1 MRADG
6 GPVGPQGCGVG
17 ADAGEPMAGARAA
30 WRSPKKTSKD
40 SLQIPAG
47 DDPHDRDDLA
57 VNPIENP
64 LVPSAEAIQG
74 KGEALQSLDL
84 APPREGGVPQ
94 GPHRL
99 DERAPVL
106 LGEGVEVCA
115 SVGREVDGELR
126 HQTG

>member
-1 MRADG
+1 M
-6 GPVGPQGCGVG
+6 
-17 ADAGEPMAGARAA
+17 E
-30 WRSPKKTSKD
+30 TSQD

-57 VNPIENP
+57 VNSIEHP
-64 LVPSAEAIQG
+64 LVPSPEAIQG

-84 APPREGGVPQ
+84 APPWEGGVPQ

-106 LGEGVEVCA
+106 FGEGVEVCA
-115 SVGREVDGELR
+115 SVGRQVDGKLR
-126 HQTG
+126 HRTG